1 MIIICWIIFNIRL
14 FNMKKVIKIDES
26 DLQLIVKKVLVEA
39 LGVPDG
45 ILESSEELYDK
56 FINESEKI
64 IVNKQDEYEFYF
76 DVDYTIGDLNIDQ
89 VTITID
95 TIKNKN
101 VLSPTIESLGTPFES
116 MANGDSE
123 KLKIVSDFTH
133 VKINITY
140 VVPENWEVHELL
152 DSLKYDRKTILIGF
166 SHELKH
172 IYDNFKYPYDY
183 APERAAYESYQK
195 LSFGITPIDEFI
207 HFLYF
212 IHAVENLVRPTE
224 IAMAIRLNKVN
235 HINFLK
241 FFTSDDVYTTL
252 KRIQNFSYENLKKQ
266 LHDII
271 PKLDDFSQ
279 KTTIDLGDTDDEKV
293 DNILNLVYVN
303 LVNLKGEAYMEKMV
317 SNIFEK
323 MMGFQGKK
331 HENFKK
337 FIRKIQ
343 NYNTY
348 EDFFKAEEKLFKIV
362 SDKMIRKISKVYAMT
377 TPKNKS
383 IKEWDLYHETNETIK
398 NITTEIKFK
407 KN

>member
-1 MIIICWIIFNIRL
+1 
-14 FNMKKVIKIDES
+14 MKKVIKIDES

-101 VLSPTIESLGTPFES
+101 VLSPIIESLGTPFES

-279 KTTIDLGDTDDEKV
+279 KTKIDLGDTDDEKV

>member
-1 MIIICWIIFNIRL
+1 
-14 FNMKKVIKIDES
+14 MKKVIKIDES

-64 IVNKQDEYEFYF
+64 IVNKQDEYKFYF

-101 VLSPTIESLGTPFES
+101 VLSPIIQSLGTPFES
-116 MANGDSE
+116 VANGDSE

-133 VKINITY
+133 VKISITY
-140 VVPENWEVHELL
+140 IVPEDWDVHELL

-183 APERAAYESYQK
+183 APERASYESYQK

-224 IAMAIRLNKVN
+224 IAMAIRLDKVN

-241 FFTSDDVYTTL
+241 FLTSDDVYTTL
-252 KRIQNFSYENLKKQ
+252 KRAQNFSYENLKKQ

-271 PKLDDFSQ
+271 PALDDFSQ
-279 KTTIDLGDTDDEKV
+279 KTNIDLGNTDDEKV

-303 LVNLKGEAYMEKMV
+303 LVNLKGESYMEKMV

>member
-101 VLSPTIESLGTPFES
+101 VLSPIIESLGTPFES